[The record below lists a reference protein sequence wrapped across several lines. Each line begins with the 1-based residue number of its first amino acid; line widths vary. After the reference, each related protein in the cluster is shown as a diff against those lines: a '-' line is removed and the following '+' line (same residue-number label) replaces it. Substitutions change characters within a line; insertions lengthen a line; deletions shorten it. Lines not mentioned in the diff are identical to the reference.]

1 MSEQLERI
9 ESSSAQDPVIQN
21 IIDDHLEKTNCQ
33 WKLVSGK
40 KFPAEPN
47 DPPAFSRGIYIC
59 NIPLGVIYISD
70 QLYKKLNSEEL
81 QYIVLHEIC
90 HILYNDSTANFLAE
104 LGKSGFSHLLSKWT
118 NLELFAVEDILGGV
132 KAVLKTFGY
141 PGVEEQVRRNQ
152 ELNADKYAVIWMGK
166 KDPAI
171 SALTKLVQGKVE
183 SLSHITKYGTFEFPV
198 ITIKERIQ
206 AINQLII

>member
-9 ESSSAQDPVIQN
+9 EGSSVHEPVIQN

-40 KFPAEPN
+40 RFPAESN

-70 QLYKKLNSEEL
+70 QLYGKLNSEEL

-90 HILYNDSTANFLAE
+90 HILYNDSAANFLFE
-104 LGKSGFSHLLSKWT
+104 WGKSGFSHLFSKWT
-118 NLELFAVEDILGGV
+118 NLELYAVEDILGGV

-171 SALTKLVQGKVE
+171 GALTKLVEGKVE
-183 SLSHITKYGTFEFPV
+183 SLSHITRYGKFEFPAL
-198 ITIKERIQ
+198 TINERIQ
-206 AINQLII
+206 YLKQIKI